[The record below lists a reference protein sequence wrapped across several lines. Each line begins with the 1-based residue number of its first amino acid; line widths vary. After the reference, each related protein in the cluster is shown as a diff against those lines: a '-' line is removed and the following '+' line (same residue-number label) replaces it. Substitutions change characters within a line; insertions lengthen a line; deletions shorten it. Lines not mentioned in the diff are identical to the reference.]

1 MFECV
6 DFDKV
11 LMYLFHYG
19 YIKNKYGNNSR
30 PLLIVWCMKLKL
42 KISKNKKMFNFSNY
56 SAESKYFNDSNKL
69 VVFYKMKVE
78 TSVAV
83 NKRCVGLKPKM

>member
-1 MFECV
+1 
-6 DFDKV
+6 
-11 LMYLFHYG
+11 
-19 YIKNKYGNNSR
+19 
-30 PLLIVWCMKLKL
+30 MKLKL

-78 TSVAV
+78 TSVVV
-83 NKRCVGLKPKM
+83 NKRCVGLKPKMQAFLVDDSTEYKKQRV

>member
-1 MFECV
+1 
-6 DFDKV
+6 
-11 LMYLFHYG
+11 
-19 YIKNKYGNNSR
+19 
-30 PLLIVWCMKLKL
+30 
-42 KISKNKKMFNFSNY
+42 MFNFSNY

-78 TSVAV
+78 TSVVV